1 MKFYYL
7 SVTGVTLWDSFF
19 AVLSMGKVLTVFR
32 RCPVKLTHAILF
44 MFLSLSGSFAMAE
57 TALEAQPVGKVIFA
71 TGGASLQPESGAAV
85 KGQVG
90 TPVYEGEMLS
100 TGAASH
106 MHIQMMDGAL
116 LVLRPESAIRI
127 AYYHVDLV
135 QPANT
140 KILLDMQK
148 GVIRSVTGKGGKANK
163 QGFRLNTPVAAI
175 GIKGTDFTVL
185 ATANLASI
193 TLREGGVAV
202 SPFSSLCPRYA
213 VGACSGSQTVM
224 LTAADQQMLA
234 EVRAAKA
241 VRVPKINAEVVPDK
255 VAPVH
260 PAEEKSLQDAKDAP
274 ITIGSTTSTGSA
286 TPVVTSTSTQA
297 SNSTP
302 TGTSTTQQGSTQT
315 GTATATTGNT
325 AGSTTLV
332 KSGNTQSV
340 PASIAGGNAESA
352 SSVSGLTNVGGVS
365 SDKVKVSDEVKFA
378 PAGAGLSSGPTAE
391 VASLSPVTAEVG
403 PKDSV
408 TSELASRIVAEKTP
422 GAINAALTPPVST
435 PAVSDPTPA
444 KPQPFYWGRWSS
456 YAENPEQVIV
466 RDPVK
471 NKQIFAANQVYLLAD
486 GEAGAPQL
494 PKSGKVAFNLDK
506 GEAGILKEGTFVKAS
521 ISAASLEANFDNNR
535 FKTGLTVNSDML
547 TGGAVAL
554 TAEGGL
560 SPSTGTFRNDTA
572 LSTMSVSGALSEGAQ
587 HAAYEFNDPNNNI
600 VGVTS
605 WQH

>member
-1 MKFYYL
+1 M
-7 SVTGVTLWDSFF
+7 
-19 AVLSMGKVLTVFR
+19 
-32 RCPVKLTHAILF
+32 KLTQAILF
-44 MFLSLSGSFAMAE
+44 MFLSVSGSFAIAE

-71 TGGASLQPESGAAV
+71 TGGASLQPESGETV
-85 KGQVG
+85 KGQTG
-90 TPVYEGEMLS
+90 TPVYEGETLS
-100 TGAASH
+100 TGVASH

-127 AYYHVDLV
+127 AYYHVDLA

-148 GVIRSVTGKGGKANK
+148 GVIRSVTGKGGKTNK

-213 VGACSGSQTVM
+213 VGACFGSQTVM
-224 LTAADQQMLA
+224 LTAVDQQMLA

-241 VRVPKINAEVVPDK
+241 VLVPKVNAEVVPDK
-255 VAPVH
+255 VAPEH
-260 PAEEKSLQDAKDAP
+260 PAEEKSVKDAKDAP
-274 ITIGSTTSTGSA
+274 ITGSITTSSA
-286 TPVVTSTSTQA
+286 TPAATPNTQQQA
-297 SNSTP
+297 TNNTTQ
-302 TGTSTTQQGSTQT
+302 TGTSTTQQGTQT
-315 GTATATTGNT
+315 GIATATTGGSTATSNTKTT

-332 KSGNTQSV
+332 KGGNTSSV
-340 PASIAGGNAESA
+340 PAPVAGGNAESA
-352 SSVSGLTNVGGVS
+352 SAAPGLIGGSGVS
-365 SDKVKVSDEVKFA
+365 TDKVKVSDDVKFA
-378 PAGAGLSSGPTAE
+378 PVSSSDGITKGTPSSVGGPTAE

-408 TSELASRIVAEKTP
+408 TSELASRILAEKTP
-422 GAINAALTPPVST
+422 GAVNATLTPPVST
-435 PAVSDPTPA
+435 PATPEPTPA
-444 KPQPFYWGRWSS
+444 KPQPFYWGRWAG
-456 YAENPEQVIV
+456 YAENPEQVII

-506 GEAGILKEGTFVKAS
+506 GEAGVLNDGVLGKAS

-535 FKTGLTVNSDML
+535 FKTGLTVNSDAL
-547 TGGAVAL
+547 KGGAVAL
-554 TAEGGL
+554 MAEGSL
-560 SPSTGTFRNDTA
+560 SPSTGTFHNDAA
-572 LSTMSVSGALSEGAQ
+572 LSTMSVSGALSDGAQ